1 MQKPKHARRNAV
13 NAALTAFTPFS
24 NEPLKVRTHFVSI
37 FFMRGEN
44 VSSDPCTHTTRR
56 ETMNVARPALTAV
69 CLLAGTAAV
78 QAQDYSLTILHNN
91 DGESSLSATAEFATL
106 MNRTR
111 NFYRGAGH
119 GVVSIFGGDS
129 IIPSPEFQASLDSG
143 PAGSRTFFDAL
154 ALDNIGYD
162 AAAVGNHEFDAGPDV
177 FAEFLQQTSVPF
189 VSANL
194 DFTGEASLS
203 ALMLTDLFS
212 STMVDVSTAVG
223 TKKIGIVGATTENL
237 PFITSTGNVVVN
249 DVVSS
254 VDMEARALKS
264 GGADHIILASHLQ
277 GISED
282 RAVADQLAS
291 LGTPIDL
298 IVAGGG
304 DEILADLNADS
315 PLTAIPGAPESVVD
329 TGLLAGDTANID
341 QFPDT
346 MASIPIVTGAG
357 DYGYLGRVT
366 LNFDAAGNFLGIDPT
381 SNPIINQGFTPDPT
395 TQAQVV
401 DPVDAFVADL
411 ANNIL
416 AQSSE
421 TLLGNGDRDVIRA
434 KEAGLGNLVADGI
447 LNAGIE
453 NAGEFDAAT
462 PDLAFVNGGGIRDD
476 INPGDISQL
485 TTFDIS
491 PFGNI
496 VSIVE
501 DVKAEDLKLIFEN
514 AYSRTT
520 DDPTQAG
527 INPIRDNV
535 GGTGRFLHV
544 SQGVEIV
551 YDIFGTALELDNNGE
566 IVTEGSRIL
575 DIVINGV
582 EVVKDGEVVTS
593 ETFDIATLD
602 FLLGGGD
609 QIFESYLSQ
618 DYAFTRLGV
627 SDQNALQAYLE
638 QLAAGDTTFD
648 IASIEPYS
656 ANPMSEAR
664 ITAIPEPGTLVLMGL
679 GALAM
684 LYRDRRKA

>member
-1 MQKPKHARRNAV
+1 MRIARS
-13 NAALTAFTPFS
+13 ALTA
-24 NEPLKVRTHFVSI
+24 
-37 FFMRGEN
+37 G
-44 VSSDPCTHTTRR
+44 
-56 ETMNVARPALTAV
+56 
-69 CLLAGTAAV
+69 CLLAATAAA
-78 QAQDYSLTILHNN
+78 QAQDYSLTILSNN
-91 DGESSLSATAEFATL
+91 DGESSLSAADEFATL

-119 GVVSIFGGDS
+119 GVVSIYGGDS

-162 AAAVGNHEFDAGPDV
+162 AAALGNHEFDAGPDV
-177 FAEFLQQTSVPF
+177 LAEFLQQTSVPF
-189 VSANL
+189 LSSNL
-194 DFTGEASLS
+194 DFSGEP
-203 ALMLTDLFS
+203 ALNARVLTDIFS
-212 STMVDVSTAVG
+212 STMVDVNTAAG

-254 VDMEARALKS
+254 VDMEARALKT

-315 PLTAIPGAPESVVD
+315 PLAAAPGAPESVAD
-329 TGLLAGDTANID
+329 TGLLPGDTANLD

-346 MASIPIVTGAG
+346 SSSIPIVTGAG

-381 SNPIINQGFTPDPT
+381 SNPIINEGLTPDPAT
-395 TQAQVV
+395 KAQVS
-401 DPVDAFVADL
+401 DPVEAFVAGL
-411 ANNIL
+411 ASNIL

-434 KEAGLGNLVADGI
+434 KEAGLGNLVADG
-447 LNAGIE
+447 L
-453 NAGEFDAAT
+453 FKAAT
-462 PDLAFVNGGGIRDD
+462 DNADEFGVEMPDLAFVNGGGIRDD
-476 INPGDISQL
+476 IEAGDISQL

-514 AYSRTT
+514 AYSRTI
-520 DDPTQAG
+520 DDPSQTG

-544 SQGVEIV
+544 SEGVEIV

-566 IVTEGSRIL
+566 IVTDGSRVL
-575 DIVINGV
+575 DVVINGV
-582 EVVKDGEVVTS
+582 QVVEDGEVVTS

-602 FLLGGGD
+602 FLLTGGD
-609 QIFESYLSQ
+609 QTFEDYLSQ
-618 DYAFTRLGV
+618 EYAFTRLGV

-638 QLAAGDTTFD
+638 MLAGGDPTFD
-648 IASIEPYS
+648 IASDFRYDN
-656 ANPMSEAR
+656 AADGR
-664 ITAIPEPGTLVLMGL
+664 VTAIPEPGSLILMGL
-679 GALAM
+679 GALAV